1 MAKTQAE
8 NTGGSQF
15 YIVPTGSTPSHLDG
29 VHTVFGEVTSGMSHV
44 DAINKVKTGNN
55 DNDSGT
61 SGDKNVSKM
70 SFLLS
75 VSVN

>member
-1 MAKTQAE
+1 MAKTSAA

-55 DNDSGT
+55 DDDSST
-61 SGDKNVSKM
+61 SGDKPIDDVI
-70 SFLLS
+70 LLS

>member
-1 MAKTQAE
+1 MAKTSAA

-44 DAINKVKTGNN
+44 DAINEVQTG
-55 DNDSGT
+55 DNDKPI
-61 SGDKNVSKM
+61 DDVI
-70 SFLLS
+70 LLS